1 MPSYQ
6 APVEHYVKLLRLF
19 GFQDARYDDDLIR
32 ALLDNVGA
40 FARDA
45 LLPQNA
51 LGDHQGCVYDQET
64 KSVRLPDG
72 FKELY
77 RQYVAQ
83 GYHAISAPEIYGGQE
98 LPPVLTLA
106 MVEFVAATNMAFSLG
121 PMLTPAAC
129 QAIMHA
135 GTEEQKAYYLPKM
148 VTGEWSGTM
157 CLTEAHCGTD
167 LGLIKTRAV
176 PNENGFSITGNK
188 IWITYGEH
196 DLTDNIIHLVLAK
209 LPDAPAGSHGISMFI
224 VPKFL
229 PDGTRNQVY
238 CTGLEKKLGQH
249 ASPTCFM
256 SFDNAQGFLLGAAN
270 KGMQNMFVMMNE
282 ARVGVGVSGLAMAEI
297 AYQTAVGFCRERRQS
312 RAVDA
317 SKRDSS
323 QPADCIL
330 VHPDV
335 RRQLLEVKSTNLPMR
350 ALVVYVGV
358 MMGSDDPADQARVSL
373 LTPLVK
379 SYLSERGCDNISHCM
394 QVLGGAGYVK
404 DWHIEQYYRDA
415 RISMIYEG
423 TNGIQALDLVGRKL
437 VKDGGAALR
446 ALLQDMRK
454 LAEAC
459 EDGVFS
465 EALLGVVA
473 DVEVAS
479 KWLMVHGMQDPE
491 QACAVAS
498 AYLQLLSY
506 AVLAMMWV
514 KMLQISGE
522 DERAAGLYYIHHVL
536 PDAKR
541 CLALVHC
548 GKQYITGPKADDF

>member
-1 MPSYQ
+1 MSTYH
-6 APVEHYVKLLRLF
+6 APIEHYIKLLRLF
-19 GFQDARYDDDLIR
+19 DFQDDRYDDDLIR

-40 FARDA
+40 FANDV
-45 LLPQNA
+45 LLPCNA
-51 LGDHQGCVYDQET
+51 RGDAQGCVYNQDT
-64 KSVRLPDG
+64 KSVRVPDG
-72 FKELY
+72 FKDLY
-77 RQYVAQ
+77 KQYLTQ
-83 GYHAISAPEIYGGQE
+83 GYHAISAPEVYGGQN

-135 GTEEQKAYYLPKM
+135 GTDEQKAFYLPKM
-148 VTGEWSGTM
+148 VSGEWSGTM

-167 LGLIKTRAV
+167 LGLIKTKAV

-209 LPDAPAGSHGISMFI
+209 LPDAPEGSHGISMFI

-256 SFDNAQGFLLGAAN
+256 SFDNAQGFLLGEVN
-270 KGMQNMFVMMNE
+270 KGMRKMFVMMNE

-297 AYQTAVGFCRERRQS
+297 AYQTALSFCQDRRQS
-312 RAVDA
+312 RAVDT
-317 SKRDSS
+317 SKRDKT

-358 MMGSDDPADQARVSL
+358 MMGSDDPSDQARVSL

-379 SYLSERGCDNISHCM
+379 SYLSERGCENISHCM

-404 DWHIEQYYRDA
+404 DWHIEQFYRDA

-437 VKDGGAALR
+437 VKDGGGALR
-446 ALLQDMRK
+446 ALLLDMKK
-454 LAEAC
+454 LGESC
-459 EDGVFS
+459 EDVPFS
-465 EALLGVVA
+465 KALLEVVE
-473 DVEVAS
+473 DVEDAS
-479 KWLMVHGMQDPE
+479 KWLLSHGMRDPE
-491 QACAVAS
+491 EACAVAS

-514 KMLQISGE
+514 KMLQIAGE
-522 DERAAGLYYIHHVL
+522 GERTVGLYFINHVL

-541 CLALVHC
+541 CLSLVHC
-548 GKQYITGPKADDF
+548 GKHYITGPSADDF

>member
-1 MPSYQ
+1 
-6 APVEHYVKLLRLF
+6 
-19 GFQDARYDDDLIR
+19 
-32 ALLDNVGA
+32 
-40 FARDA
+40 
-45 LLPQNA
+45 
-51 LGDHQGCVYDQET
+51 
-64 KSVRLPDG
+64 
-72 FKELY
+72 
-77 RQYVAQ
+77 
-83 GYHAISAPEIYGGQE
+83 
-98 LPPVLTLA
+98 
-106 MVEFVAATNMAFSLG
+106 
-121 PMLTPAAC
+121 
-129 QAIMHA
+129 
-135 GTEEQKAYYLPKM
+135 
-148 VTGEWSGTM
+148 
-157 CLTEAHCGTD
+157 

-394 QVLGGAGYVK
+394 PPL
-404 DWHIEQYYRDA
+404 
-415 RISMIYEG
+415 
-423 TNGIQALDLVGRKL
+423 
-437 VKDGGAALR
+437 
-446 ALLQDMRK
+446 
-454 LAEAC
+454 
-459 EDGVFS
+459 
-465 EALLGVVA
+465 
-473 DVEVAS
+473 
-479 KWLMVHGMQDPE
+479 
-491 QACAVAS
+491 
-498 AYLQLLSY
+498 
-506 AVLAMMWV
+506 
-514 KMLQISGE
+514 
-522 DERAAGLYYIHHVL
+522 
-536 PDAKR
+536 
-541 CLALVHC
+541 
-548 GKQYITGPKADDF
+548 